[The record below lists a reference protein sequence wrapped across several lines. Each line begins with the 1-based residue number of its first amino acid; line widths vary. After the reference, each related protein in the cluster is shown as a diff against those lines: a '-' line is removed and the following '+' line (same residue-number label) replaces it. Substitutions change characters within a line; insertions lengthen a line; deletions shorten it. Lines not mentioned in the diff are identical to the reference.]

1 MANKGYILLHRQIQ
15 DHWLWTSNDKFDD
28 RSAWI
33 DLLLMVNHDDSK
45 VPFNKGY
52 ITVKRGQHLTSQ
64 VKLAARWHW
73 TRDRIKRFLKRLEND
88 GMIITDTARG
98 NTLVTLVNYDS
109 LQSRRTPSESPNESP
124 YVATHKA
131 GYESAT
137 ESQTINYTNNDTS
150 NDSKNEEIKRTPAP
164 PNDGGEWQ

>member
-1 MANKGYILLHRQIQ
+1 MANKGYILLYRSIQ
-15 DHWLWTSNDKFDD
+15 DHWLWTSNERFDD

-33 DLLLMVNHDDSK
+33 DLLLMANHEEKK
-45 VPFNKGY
+45 VPFYKGFV
-52 ITVKRGQHLTSQ
+52 TVKRGQHMTSQ
-64 VKLAARWHW
+64 VQLAARWHW
-73 TRDRIKRFLKRLEND
+73 SRERVKRFLKRLEND

>member
-15 DHWLWTSNDKFDD
+15 EHWLWTSNDKFDD

-33 DLLLMVNHDDSK
+33 DLLLMANHDDGK

-73 TRDRIKRFLKRLEND
+73 TRDRIKRYLKRLEND
-88 GMIITDTARG
+88 GMIVTDTTRN
-98 NTLVTLVNYDS
+98 NTLVTIVNYDNY
-109 LQSRRTPSESPNESP
+109 QTYRPTNK
-124 YVATHKA
+124 ATDNAPDKA
-131 GYESAT
+131 TDKAT
-137 ESQTINYTNNDTS
+137 DKAQTINDIKNDT
-150 NDSKNEEIKRTPAP
+150 KNEERSIRTPAP
-164 PNDGGEWQ
+164 PSDGGEWQ

>member
-88 GMIITDTARG
+88 GMIVTDTTRN
-98 NTLVTLVNYDS
+98 NTLITVVNYDNF
-109 LQSRRTPSESPNESP
+109 QPTRPTNN
-124 YVATHKA
+124 ATDKAPHKA
-131 GYESAT
+131 TYKAT
-137 ESQTINYTNNDTS
+137 DNAQTMNEEMNEIM
-150 NDSKNEEIKRTPAP
+150 NEEINIRTPAP
-164 PNDGGEWQ
+164 PRDGGEWQ

>member
-15 DHWLWTSNDKFDD
+15 DHWIWTSNDKFDD

-64 VKLAARWHW
+64 VKLASRWHW
-73 TRDRIKRFLKRLEND
+73 TRDRVKRFLKRLEND
-88 GMIITDTARG
+88 EMIVTDTTRN
-98 NTLVTLVNYDS
+98 NTLVTIVKYDNYQTYRPTNKAPDNAPH
-109 LQSRRTPSESPNESP
+109 Q
-124 YVATHKA
+124 ATDKA
-131 GYESAT
+131 TDKA
-137 ESQTINYTNNDTS
+137 QTINDIKNDT
-150 NDSKNEEIKRTPAP
+150 KNEERSIRTPAP
-164 PNDGGEWQ
+164 PRDGGEWQ